1 MGINNSNK
9 SSEYL
14 HEQQRAAE
22 INLDN
27 KSETE
32 REPWVDFVKV
42 IAIFLVV
49 LLHSAAPWLYRFGQV
64 SNFDWQIGNII
75 DSATRVSVPL
85 FFMSTGYLLLN
96 KPVPLKTYFNKRVR
110 RIVTPW
116 LAWSCIYLVYKSLRS
131 GIPVSISDGILEFL
145 NGDIYFHF
153 WFLYAL
159 VGLYLFIPIISWFI
173 ETDLQKRTLYF
184 LIAWI
189 ITASVIPFFNTVT
202 RYTTNYELN
211 IAIDLSMFG
220 GFSGYLIAGLLI
232 GKFKPSKPQL
242 ITIASSC
249 AIGIILTIAG
259 TSLGTYR
266 LGRLAEYFYEY
277 TAPNVVLAAFAAF
290 IILKKIGMAIRQNTK
305 LSYIFERMGYASLG
319 IYLVHPMILNALN
332 DGVLSSGLARTI
344 QTSAFTIPLVAIVSF
359 FLSYIA
365 VEIISYIPVV
375 RKII

>member
-1 MGINNSNK
+1 MGIDNSNQ
-9 SSEYL
+9 SSETLYD
-14 HEQQRAAE
+14 QQRAAE
-22 INLDN
+22 ISLNN
-27 KSETE
+27 KGETE

-85 FFMSTGYLLLN
+85 FFMSTGYLLLS
-96 KPVPLKTYFNKRVR
+96 KPVSLKTYFNKRMK
-110 RIVTPW
+110 RIVVPW
-116 LAWSCIYLVYKSLRS
+116 LAWSFIYLVYKSLRS
-131 GIPVSISDGILEFL
+131 GIPITIPEGFLEFL
-145 NGDIYFHF
+145 NGDVYFHF

-173 ETDLQKRTLYF
+173 ETDSQRRSLYF

-189 ITASVIPFFNTVT
+189 ITASVIPFLNTVA

-211 IAIDLSMFG
+211 IAIDLSMFA
-220 GFSGYLIAGLLI
+220 GFSGYLITGLLI
-232 GKFKPSKPQL
+232 GKFKSSKPHL
-242 ITIASSC
+242 IAIVIAC
-249 AIGIILTIAG
+249 ATGIALTIAG
-259 TSLGTYR
+259 TSMGTYR

-290 IILKKIGMAIRQNTK
+290 AILKRIGMTIRQNTK
-305 LSYIFERMGYASLG
+305 LSYAFARMGYATLG
-319 IYLVHPMILNALN
+319 IYLIHPMILNALN
-332 DGVLSSGLARTI
+332 DGVFGFGLARAI
-344 QTSAFTIPLVAIVSF
+344 QTSAYTIPLVAVISF
-359 FLSYIA
+359 LLSYI
-365 VEIISYIPVV
+365 VIEIISYIPIV